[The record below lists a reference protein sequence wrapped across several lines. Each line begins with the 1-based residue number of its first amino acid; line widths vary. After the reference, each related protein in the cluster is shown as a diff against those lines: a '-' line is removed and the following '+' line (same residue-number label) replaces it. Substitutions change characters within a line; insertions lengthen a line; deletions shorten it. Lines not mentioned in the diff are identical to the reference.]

1 MQTRSP
7 LPPGP
12 EEPPFLQA
20 MRFGRDPYAYLEDC
34 VRRYGDVFTLR
45 LPGDPPRVVSSDPA
59 IVRQIFALKPDD
71 YAQGKQSFP
80 MNIGENS
87 LLFLD
92 GDRHHRERQ
101 LMMPHLHGERLRSY
115 AASMCA
121 CTDRV
126 VDRWKPGAEL
136 AIHSELQDITLDV
149 ILRCVFGAEDDK
161 RAARIRGPLLTWLNG
176 AMTPALFFASA
187 LLNANRVRA
196 MLDTVVRRRL
206 AGGPVP
212 RRPLLPWEKWGAAK
226 AEVLEYLREDVER
239 CRKEGTAGRS
249 DVLAL
254 LSEARYEDGG
264 LMDMEHVQDELVTL
278 LVGGHETT
286 ANSLTWALWHVL
298 SRPEVLAEIR
308 AERKRVFGDNPFDP
322 ARAGELVYLDACI
335 KEAMRITPIAPA
347 VGRHL
352 RRPMRIREY
361 EIPSDTIVWACVALA
376 HRRTDTWGDPAR
388 FRPERFLEPGAA
400 PTNHFFP
407 FGGGRRTCL
416 GMAFA
421 GVEMRIVLGRILERV
436 ELRIT
441 PGSNAQAEIRGIT
454 ITPSKALEISVERR
468 LPSRSS

>member
-1 MQTRSP
+1 MHTRST

-71 YAQGKQSFP
+71 YAQGQQSFP
-80 MNIGENS
+80 MNIGESS

-92 GDRHHRERQ
+92 GDRHHRDRQ
-101 LMMPHLHGERLRSY
+101 LMMPHLHGERLRTY
-115 AASMCA
+115 ATSMCTS
-121 CTDRV
+121 TDRV
-126 VDRWKPGAEL
+126 VDCWEPGEQL

-149 ILRCVFGAEDDK
+149 ILRCVFGAEDDR

-176 AMTPALFFASA
+176 AMTPALFMASA
-187 LLNANRVRA
+187 LLNANRVRSL
-196 MLDTVVRRRL
+196 LDGAVRRRL

-239 CRKEGTAGRS
+239 CRREGAAGRS

-254 LSEARYEDGG
+254 LAEARYEDGA
-264 LMDMEHVQDELVTL
+264 LMDVAHVQDELVTL

-286 ANSLTWALWHVL
+286 ANTLTWALYHVL

-308 AERKRVFGDNPFDP
+308 AERERVFSDNPFDP

-352 RRPMRIREY
+352 KRPMRIREY
-361 EIPSDTIVWACVALA
+361 DIPSDTIVWACIALA
-376 HRRTDTWGDPAR
+376 HRRADTWGDPAR
-388 FRPERFLEPGAA
+388 FRPERFLAPGSA

-421 GVEMRIVLGRILERV
+421 GVEMRIVLARILERV
-436 ELRIT
+436 ELRV
-441 PGSNAQAEIRGIT
+441 PAGANAQAEIRGIT
-454 ITPSKALEISVERR
+454 ITPSRELSVSVVRR

>member
-12 EEPPFLQA
+12 AEPPFLQA
-20 MRFGRDPYAYLEDC
+20 MRFGRDPYAYLEEC

-45 LPGDPPRVVSSDPA
+45 LPGDPPRVVSSDPVV
-59 IVRQIFALKPDD
+59 VRQIFALKPDD
-71 YAQGKQSFP
+71 YAQGLTSFP

-121 CTDRV
+121 AADKA
-126 VDRWKPGAEL
+126 VDRWTSGAEL
-136 AIHSELQDITLDV
+136 AIHGELQDITLDV
-149 ILRCVFGAEDDK
+149 ILRCVFGAGDDF

-176 AMTPALFFASA
+176 SMTPALFFASA

-239 CRKEGTAGRS
+239 CRKEGTKGRS

-254 LSEARYEDGG
+254 LAEARYDDGEP
-264 LMDMEHVQDELVTL
+264 MAMEQVQDELVTL

-286 ANSLTWALWHVL
+286 ANTLSWTLYHVL
-298 SRPEVLAEIR
+298 SRPEVLSEIR
-308 AERKRVFGDNPFDP
+308 AEMKRVFGDEPFDP
-322 ARAGELVYLDACI
+322 TRAGELVYLDACI
-335 KEAMRITPIAPA
+335 KEAMRISPIAPA

-352 RRPMRIREY
+352 KKPMKIRDY
-361 EIPSDTIVWACVALA
+361 DIPPDTIVWACTALA
-376 HRRTDTWGDPAR
+376 HRRTDTWGDPMR
-388 FRPERFLEPGAA
+388 YRPERFLEAGAA

-421 GVEMRIVLGRILERV
+421 GVEMRIVLARILERT
-436 ELRIT
+436 ELRIA
-441 PGSNAQAEIRGIT
+441 PGSVVQAEIRGIT
-454 ITPSKALEISVERR
+454 ITPSKGFKLSVERR